1 MQIDERTKF
10 MKLFDEYGKL
20 LSDKQYEV
28 MDKFLNLDIG
38 ESEMA
43 ELENSSRQS
52 VHDAISKAK
61 KQLLEMEEKCGFVRF
76 KQELASDLSKCLE
89 TNDDKLKEEL
99 AKIITKI

>member
-76 KQELASDLSKCLE
+76 KQELAGDLSKCLE

>member
-20 LSDKQYEV
+20 LSEKQYEV

-43 ELENSSRQS
+43 ELENLSRQS

-61 KQLLEMEEKCGFVRF
+61 KQLLEMEKKCGFVRF
-76 KQELASDLSKCLE
+76 KQELVRDLSKCLE
-89 TNDDKLKEEL
+89 INDDKLKEEL